1 MKLKFDSN
9 LDYQNDAVSA
19 VIDVFNGQNSM
30 SQYFTVTGQVGL
42 LDSGQGFGNKI
53 DISDSEI
60 LENLRKIQ
68 SYHKL
73 APSESLNGLDF
84 NIEMETGTGKT
95 YVYLKTIFELNK
107 KYNFTKFIIVVP
119 SVAIKEGVNKTIEIT
134 KEHFKAL
141 YDNVPYDYFVYD
153 SSKLEQV
160 RNFAVNSTIQ
170 IMIINIDAFNKSFK
184 DPSKENKANIIHREQ
199 DKLSGYRPIDL
210 IAETNPIVII
220 DEPQSVVG
228 TEKSNEAIASLNP
241 LCTLRYSATHKEIQ
255 NLIYK
260 LDAVDASEKELVKQI
275 EVAGFVSSGYHN
287 DAYLKLI
294 SVNNKKSPITAKI
307 EIDANVR
314 GTVKRKTVTVKQ
326 GSDLSEAKLGNRD
339 IYNGYVVDEI
349 YCEEG
354 NEYVSFTQ
362 KDDVLKIGN
371 VVGDIDDLT
380 LKRAQIKKTI
390 EEHLDKE
397 LSFAK
402 TKKPIKVLS
411 LFFIDK
417 VANYRQYDSDG
428 NPVKGPYAK
437 IFEEEY
443 KNIIKKP
450 KYSTLY
456 DYIDLDLEAQEV
468 HNGYFSVDK
477 KGKVKDTKETKAG
490 KLRANKDDESTFNL
504 IMRDKEKLLSFDSK
518 LKFIF
523 SHSALREGWDNPNVF
538 QICTL
543 NETSS
548 TMKKRQEIGRG
559 LRLCVNQD
567 GERIHDKNINVLTVM
582 ANESYED
589 FAKNLQKEIEEDT
602 GIKFGTIK
610 KTEFAHIEWTN
621 KKGKREPLGKQ
632 HSLALFNHFKLKKY
646 VNASGKIQDALKVA
660 VRDGTVDIPEDYIEI
675 KTEILETIEKP
686 TKKFKIR
693 NADKKRQV
701 KVNKHIYLSDDFK
714 EFWDSIKH
722 KTTYAVEF
730 DTEELVTKCID
741 AMQEHLNVKSPK
753 LIYTK
758 SGLTIE
764 ASGVNPDEHGIVST
778 VYSNEDEIALPDI
791 VTYLQNETDLTR
803 RTIVRILTESDTLNQ
818 FKKNPQEYM
827 QETSKLINKVMA
839 HLIIDGIKYTKIDD
853 FYSQELFK
861 NDELFGYLERNMIE
875 SEHSVYDHII
885 YDSEVEKN
893 FALSLDNDPDVK
905 LYTKLPGW
913 FKIKTPLGNY
923 NPDWAVMIDKDG
935 ETKMYFV
942 VETKGTT
949 EYLGIKPS
957 EKAKIDCGRKHFKA
971 LGDNIHFDVSDS
983 YKNFKEDVVG

>member
-9 LDYQNDAVSA
+9 LDYQNEAVNS
-19 VIDVFNGQNSM
+19 VIDLFKGQNSM
-30 SQYFTVTGQVGL
+30 FQYFTVVGQSGL
-42 LDSGQGFGNKI
+42 TDSGQGVGNKI
-53 DISDSEI
+53 DISKEDI

-68 SYHKL
+68 SYYKL

-107 KYNFTKFIIVVP
+107 EYGFTKFIIVVP

-134 KEHFKAL
+134 KEHFKSI

-170 IMIINIDAFNKSFK
+170 IMIINIDAFNKSFSN
-184 DPSKENKANIIHREQ
+184 PSKETKANIIHREQ
-199 DKLSGYRPIDL
+199 DKLSGYKPIDL

-228 TEKSNEAIASLNP
+228 TKKSDAAIASLNP

-260 LDAVDASEKELVKQI
+260 LDAIDASEKELVKQI

-287 DAYLKLI
+287 EAYLKLI
-294 SVNNKKSPITAKI
+294 SVNNLKSPITAKI
-307 EIDANVR
+307 EIDANVK
-314 GTVKRKTVTVKQ
+314 GSVKRKTVTVKQ
-326 GSDLSEAKLGNRD
+326 GSDLSEVRLGNRD
-339 IYNGYVVDEI
+339 IYNGYIVDEI
-349 YCEEG
+349 YCEKG
-354 NEYVSFTQ
+354 NEYVTFTQ
-362 KDDVLKIGN
+362 KDEILRIGKVFGDV
-371 VVGDIDDLT
+371 DDLT
-380 LKRAQIKKTI
+380 LKRAQIRKTI

-402 TKKPIKVLS
+402 TKNPIKVLS

-417 VANYRQYDSDG
+417 VANYRQYDSEG
-428 NPVKGPYAK
+428 NPTKGKYAK

-443 KNIIKKP
+443 KKIIKKP

-456 DYIDLDLEAQEV
+456 DYIDLDLEAEDV

-490 KLRANKDDESTFNL
+490 KLRSNKDDESTFNL

-543 NETSS
+543 NETTS

-589 FAKNLQKEIEEDT
+589 FARNLQKEIEDET
-602 GIKFGTIK
+602 GIKFGTIQ
-610 KTEFAHIEWTN
+610 KTDFAHIEWTN

-646 VNASGKIQDALKVA
+646 INASGKIQDALKVA
-660 VRDGTVDIPEDYIEI
+660 VMDGTVDVPQDYIEI
-675 KTEILETIEKP
+675 KNEIVEVIEKP
-686 TKKFKIR
+686 TKKLPIK
-693 NADKKRQV
+693 NANNRRKV
-701 KVNKHIYLSDDFK
+701 KVNKHIYLSEDFK

-730 DTEELVTKCID
+730 DTDELVSKCIQ
-741 AMQEHLNVKSPK
+741 AMQENLNVKAPK

-764 ASGVNPDEHGIVST
+764 ASGVNPNDDGTVST

-803 RTIVRILTESDTLNQ
+803 RTIVRILIESETIDQ

-853 FYSQELFK
+853 YYSQELFK
-861 NDELFGYLERNMIE
+861 NEELFGYLERNMVE
-875 SEHSVYDHII
+875 SENSVYDHII

-893 FALSLDNDPDVK
+893 FALRLDKDPEVK
-905 LYTKLPGW
+905 LYTKLPTW

-935 ETKMYFV
+935 ENKLYFV

-949 EYLGIKPS
+949 EYLGIKAS
-957 EKAKIDCGRKHFKA
+957 EQAKIDCGRKHFKA
-971 LGDNIHFDVSDS
+971 LGDDIHFDVADN
-983 YKNFKEDVVG
+983 YENFKTKIVN